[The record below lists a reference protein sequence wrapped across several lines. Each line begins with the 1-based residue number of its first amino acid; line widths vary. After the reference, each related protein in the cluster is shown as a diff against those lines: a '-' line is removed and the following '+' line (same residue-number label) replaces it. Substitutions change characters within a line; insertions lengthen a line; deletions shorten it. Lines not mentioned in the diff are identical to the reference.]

1 MPKCPE
7 CNSPRVTKGNILDSE
22 GANVVFFRPEGKR
35 FLRFTLRAGVRLNRE
50 AYACLNCGS
59 VWGSVRP
66 DELAVFIR
74 KYCGQE
80 PEIPET

>member
-1 MPKCPE
+1 M
-7 CNSPRVTKGNILDSE
+7 TKGNILDSD
-22 GANVVFFRPEGKR
+22 ADNVVFFRPEGTR
-35 FLRFTLRAGVRLNRE
+35 FLRFTLSHGVKLHRE

-74 KYCGQE
+74 KYCGQK
-80 PEIPET
+80 PDIPET